1 MNGLAPIENDYAII
15 ISMLFI
21 HTSKLKLRIHIIIT
35 AIMYNNYTFMNYT
48 YSIQNRGFTIIYS
61 IYQLLIIPLKQVHV
75 HAVEYDPIE

>member
-48 YSIQNRGFTIIYS
+48 YSIRNRGFTIIIQYIS
-61 IYQLLIIPLKQVHV
+61 IIDHTSQTSTCSRI
-75 HAVEYDPIE
+75 